1 MLEECTARDLR
12 GVEVKMAASV
22 TELLGEEKD
31 RLLQL
36 ARVAELRMHPLT
48 ILISISRRLTAVSY
62 SCRTPKVNRPARK
75 PSSGALHTQVFPTST
90 DKEAPSRLALIATG
104 GSRRVC
110 PTAAELFV
118 LHLVKPRRKH
128 HNPNPNVN
136 RQPLSF
142 VDDPGVPFPAGKMAS
157 TASRDHFNTQS
168 LGVPLNTMVKEA
180 KILMVGAGGIGCE
193 LLKNLVLSGFGEIHI
208 VDLDTI
214 DLSNLNRQFLFRHEH
229 IKKSKALVAREAA
242 QKFNP
247 NVKLEAHFANIKDPQ
262 FNVDWFKGFT
272 LVFNALDNLDARR
285 HVNKMCLAADIPLI
299 ESGTTGFNGQVQV
312 IKKGIT
318 ACYDCAPKET
328 PKSFP
333 IFGASE
339 DESPEVDHS
348 EDTENAREIEK
359 LRQEAQAL
367 KQIREAMGTESFP
380 QLLFDKVYK
389 DDIAR
394 LRSMEEMWK
403 TRRPPEALDY
413 ASVLGNAADAEA
425 RKRKIL
431 REGQKIWTLE
441 ENVVVFKDSLERL
454 SKRMA
459 DMRSTGE
466 VSAEPVIT
474 FDKDDEDTLDFVT
487 AGANLRSI
495 VFGIE
500 TKSRFDVEQMAG
512 NIIPAIATTNAIV
525 AGLCVLQS
533 YKVLRG
539 DFTATREVFLSPFA
553 PERLLA
559 SDRMR
564 GPNPDCPVCSVAQSR
579 LLIDMSRATLSDLV
593 EDFLRLEL
601 GYSEEIVV
609 NHGAD
614 LLYDVEETDN
624 LAKTLRELGIETGS
638 FLTVIDEDE
647 ENPRV
652 NLVLNVQDHPATG
665 DKPIKSLDIRVVSG
679 DGSSSPIPRKPRS
692 AQAKPSIVET
702 SNGPASKAN
711 GSAGSGTK
719 RTASEALGAAI
730 SSGKKAR
737 PTSHDDDGIVLL
749 DDTADGAIVID
760 DD

>member
-1 MLEECTARDLR
+1 
-12 GVEVKMAASV
+12 
-22 TELLGEEKD
+22 
-31 RLLQL
+31 
-36 ARVAELRMHPLT
+36 
-48 ILISISRRLTAVSY
+48 
-62 SCRTPKVNRPARK
+62 
-75 PSSGALHTQVFPTST
+75 
-90 DKEAPSRLALIATG
+90 
-104 GSRRVC
+104 
-110 PTAAELFV
+110 
-118 LHLVKPRRKH
+118 
-128 HNPNPNVN
+128 
-136 RQPLSF
+136 
-142 VDDPGVPFPAGKMAS
+142 MAS
-157 TASRDHFNTQS
+157 IVKRDHSNTQS

-193 LLKNLVLSGFGEIHI
+193 LLKDLVLVGFGEIHI

-229 IKKSKALVAREAA
+229 IKKSKALVAQEAA

-262 FNVDWFKGFT
+262 FNVDWFKAFT
-272 LVFNALDNLDARR
+272 MVFNALDNLDARR
-285 HVNKMCLAADIPLI
+285 HVNKMCLAADVPLI

-318 ACYDCAPKET
+318 ACYDCTPKET

-333 IFGASE
+333 VCTIRSTPSQPIHCIVWGKSFLEIFGASE

-348 EDTENAREIEK
+348 EDTENAKEIEK

-367 KQIREAMGTESFP
+367 KQIKEAMGTESFA

-389 DDIAR
+389 DDIVR
-394 LRSMEEMWK
+394 LRSMEEMWQ

-413 ASVLGNAADAEA
+413 ASVLEKVADSEA
-425 RKRKIL
+425 RKHKIL
-431 REGQKIWTLE
+431 REGQKIWSLE

-466 VSAEPVIT
+466 VAAEPVIT

-487 AGANLRSI
+487 ASANLRSI
-495 VFGIE
+495 VFGIDA
-500 TKSRFDVEQMAG
+500 KSRFDIKQMAG

-539 DFTATREVFLSPFA
+539 DFTATKEVFLSPFA

-564 GPNPDCPVCSVAQSR
+564 APNPDCPVCSVAQTR
-579 LLIDMSRATLSDLV
+579 LLVDMSRATLNDLV
-593 EDFLRLEL
+593 ENFLRLEL

-624 LAKTLRELGIETGS
+624 LTKKLSELGIKTDS

-652 NLVLNVQDHPATG
+652 NLVLNVQDNTG
-665 DKPIKSLDIRVVSG
+665 ADDKPIKSLDIRVVNG
-679 DGSSSPIPRKPRS
+679 DGPSCPIPRKPKS
-692 AQAKPSIVET
+692 AQPKPSIDET
-702 SNGPASKAN
+702 IHGSASQAN
-711 GSAGSGTK
+711 GSSGLSNGSGTK
-719 RTASEALGAAI
+719 RNASEALDEVI
-730 SSGKKAR
+730 LSGKKAK
-737 PTSHDDDGIVLL
+737 PTSKDDDIILV
-749 DDTADGAIVID
+749 DDAANGAIMID